1 MPRDQPHQA
10 RDHKCYAY
18 AAACCIAL
26 HCVLQCAVASSAV
39 PVYDTAIHH
48 YSGAILLP
56 VHQLWASGEQFCH
69 ASAGTLASSSSLP
82 NITRPSITVL
92 ARVDGRPGCA
102 QLVQGRP
109 SLWST
114 QRCPSKSGFV
124 ACAISASTAL
134 QRASAQVSAEHTDQG
149 PASSERH
156 PGVLRQ
162 RQSARPAAPRLLQDQ
177 DQVFNNLTLSCAPF
191 MQRMQRAQDS
201 ASVSPSAA
209 GSSFSPKLV
218 SPAPVFSV
226 LPQSPDHGD
235 DLVPVISTVGM
246 VHVSVRWSEWV
257 YELNS
262 KYIADHGLANV
273 HAAGLLLALQ
283 AGHGSLCSEPGNIM
297 RNALY
302 TEHGVVVASEWGVGQ
317 CIAVAAPLYTV
328 SGDVLHIVAWS
339 AQGLAEAHSSSCGP
353 IRRQLAATVTRVPA
367 TSWHAIRT
375 LSYAGG
381 SLDSTGT
388 RVMAASSSLLE
399 AGIINTMVAGQ
410 QLLTSAAWRRDK
422 ACVGLE
428 SAAYFGIQ
436 EQGKPGPAEPFEA
449 LPGVFQAGYAEGD
462 TVSLHASM
470 GMKAFFTTSQLND
483 AACADLNS
491 TVRVEHAIT
500 FLMWNVLDFHVE
512 TGVASSTA
520 TAGQAAATGDANS
533 NVFGELALLI
543 LLVGAGITALLFAI
557 AATLVTLRRVTHE
570 QRGAAVL
577 PYQAYGRNWFSDS
590 NVLDVPVARIRR
602 SETDVARAR
611 KRHPIKRS
619 AISSPSR
626 HIAGALKSVH
636 SAAWLRPPR
645 PSLHPPARPAARR
658 SSHVMSADDSFGQL
672 FQALADARQFQAS
685 PLSDSLSTMRTPRT
699 EQSLLQ
705 EGDPLAGAG
714 GGQARPRPAVPG
726 LAGVRVSFGHAVRF
740 HRPGQQSS
748 DADAM
753 LDTART
759 V

>member
-1 MPRDQPHQA
+1 MPWNQPRQA
-10 RDHKCYAY
+10 RDHKCYAC
-18 AAACCIAL
+18 AAFCCSVL
-26 HCVLQCAVASSAV
+26 HCMLQCAVASSAV
-39 PVYDTAIHH
+39 PVYNTATYH
-48 YSGAILLP
+48 YNDVILLP
-56 VHQLWASGEQFCH
+56 AHQLWSSGAQLCR
-69 ASAGTLASSSSLP
+69 SADGMLASTSSLP
-82 NITRPSITVL
+82 NITQPSITVL
-92 ARVDGRPGCA
+92 AYVDGRPGCA
-102 QLVQGRP
+102 QLVQGQA
-109 SLWST
+109 SLWTT
-114 QRCPSKSGFV
+114 QGCPSQSGFV
-124 ACAISASTAL
+124 ACAISASTGM
-134 QRASAQVSAEHTDQG
+134 QRASAQVSAEHTGLD
-149 PASSERH
+149 PTSSERR
-156 PGVLRQ
+156 PGALRR
-162 RQSARPAAPRLLQDQ
+162 RQPARPAAPRLLHDQ
-177 DQVFNNLTLSCAPF
+177 VQVFNNLTLSCALF
-191 MQRMQRAQDS
+191 MRRVQHTRDTAS
-201 ASVSPSAA
+201 ASPSAA
-209 GSSFSPKLV
+209 SSGPSPKLV

-226 LPQSPDHGD
+226 LPQSPNHRD
-235 DLVPVISTVGM
+235 DLMPVISTVGM

-328 SGDVLHIVAWS
+328 SGEVLHIVAWS

-367 TSWHAIRT
+367 TSWHTIRT

-381 SLDSTGT
+381 SLASVGT
-388 RVMAASSSLLE
+388 RVMATSSSLLE

-436 EQGKPGPAEPFEA
+436 EQGKPGPAEAFKA

-462 TVSLHASM
+462 AIALHASM

-491 TVRVEHAIT
+491 TVRVENAVT
-500 FLMWNVLDFHVE
+500 FLMWNVLDFHTE
-512 TGVASSTA
+512 TGGASSTA
-520 TAGQAAATGDANS
+520 TSGQAAPSGDVNS
-533 NVFGELALLI
+533 NIFGELTLLI
-543 LLVGAGITALLFAI
+543 LLVGAGITALLFAV
-557 AATLVTLRRVTHE
+557 AATLVTLRRVTHG

-577 PYQAYGRNWFSDS
+577 PYQAYDRNWYSDS
-590 NVLDVPVARIRR
+590 NVLDVPVPRIRR
-602 SETDVARAR
+602 SETDIARAR
-611 KRHPIKRS
+611 KRHPIQRS

-626 HIAGALKSVH
+626 HIASALKSVN
-636 SAAWLRPPR
+636 SAALLRPPR
-645 PSLHPPARPAARR
+645 PCLHPPARPAARR
-658 SSHVMSADDSFGQL
+658 VSHIISTDDSFGQL

-705 EGDPLAGAG
+705 EGGPLAGTG
-714 GGQARPRPAVPG
+714 GGLARPRPAARG

-748 DADAM
+748 DADAI